1 MELRKRMLETAGFAV
16 LATSKPH
23 NALKM
28 LRENSIDLVLTEQ
41 IPDTRTESFI
51 LAAMKALR
59 PDVPIAIPLVQP
71 WRTED

>member
-41 IPDTRTESFI
+41 IQSFI